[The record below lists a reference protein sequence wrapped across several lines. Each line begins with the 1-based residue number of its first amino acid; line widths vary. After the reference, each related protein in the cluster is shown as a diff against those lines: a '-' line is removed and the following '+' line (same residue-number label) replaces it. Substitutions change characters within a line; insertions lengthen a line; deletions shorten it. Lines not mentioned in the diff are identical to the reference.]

1 VNVHEALESGS
12 IYFETVPGSAFR
24 KGPPCDACEY
34 EFGPMSKGMVVKTEG
49 FEHGAPEEGFE
60 ECLVCGSHRKM
71 GKEYGPRQTGRVR
84 LLWPSDNDSIA
95 DNEYLNGSVCNT
107 DFTKSEEW
115 FKLPL
120 NDLGNSK
127 RLVQLHGFQCRH
139 VHQWGWLV
147 YDGRRWFRDVV
158 GAMPRFAKGTVMR
171 MQTSLDDTTAIDRML
186 AKDFAKHAFASGSA
200 GKIQSMVQL
209 AASDTAVA
217 ARFEDF
223 DRHGWLLNVRNG
235 VLDLTT
241 GQLRPHDPELNIT
254 QLVNIEF
261 HPEAQCPRWLRFLEE
276 MFLGDAEMLSF
287 IQKSVG
293 YTLTGEVTE
302 QRLFFLYGDGAN
314 GKTTFLETLRK
325 LMGDYTAHVPFEAF
339 LASRDAKPDNTFANV
354 PGKRFVTASEAGEM
368 RSFNESM
375 LKAFTGEET
384 LSARLLYQEAFEFKP
399 TAKLWLAAN
408 SKPTIKGVDE
418 GIWRRFFMIP
428 CQADIPPEKR
438 DPRLGHALEEELQG
452 ILAWAVRGALDWW
465 RTRPI
470 KTPAKMQEAL
480 DDYRLDNDV
489 MSRFV
494 AETGDLVRS
503 EWTRASLLLQ
513 EYNAWAKKN
522 NEAPLNDKSLSE
534 RMRKFRGGILTK
546 RRNGAGQSEWVGIRL
561 TKTHLSKD
569 PPSNDLRAF

>member
-1 VNVHEALESGS
+1 MNVHEALDSGS
-12 IYFETVPGSAFR
+12 IYFETTKGSAFR
-24 KGPPCDACEY
+24 KGPPCDSCEY

-49 FEHGAPEEGFE
+49 FEHGTPEDGFE

-71 GKEYGPRQTGRVR
+71 GKEYGPRQTGRIR

-95 DNEYLNGSVCNT
+95 ENEYLNGAVCNT
-107 DFTKSEEW
+107 DYSKTEEW

-120 NDLGNSK
+120 NDLGNSR
-127 RLVQLHGFQCRH
+127 RLVGLHGFQCRH

-147 YDGRRWFRDVV
+147 YDGRRWFRDTV
-158 GAMPRFAKGTVMR
+158 GAMQRFAKGAVST
-171 MQTSLDDTTAIDRML
+171 MQTSVEGAPAIDRML
-186 AKDFAKHAFASGSA
+186 AKEFSLHAFRSGSA

-209 AASDTAVA
+209 AESDTAVA

-241 GQLRPHDPELNIT
+241 AQLRPHDPELNIT

-261 HPEAQCPRWLRFLEE
+261 HPEAQCPRWERFLEE
-276 MFLGDAEMLSF
+276 MFLGDQEMLDF
-287 IQKSVG
+287 IQRAVG

-302 QRLFFLYGDGAN
+302 QKLFFLYGDGAN
-314 GKTTFLETLRK
+314 GKTTFLELLRK

-339 LASRDAKPDNTFANV
+339 LASRDSKPDNTFADV

-384 LSARLLYQEAFEFKP
+384 LSARHLYQEPFNFKP
-399 TAKLWLAAN
+399 TAKLWFAAN
-408 SKPTIKGVDE
+408 SKPTIRGVDE
-418 GIWRRFFMIP
+418 GIWRRFFMVP
-428 CQADIPPEKR
+428 CQADIAPEKR
-438 DPRLGHALEEELQG
+438 DPRLGHALEEELPG
-452 ILAWAVRGALDWW
+452 ILAWAVRGALLWW
-465 RTRPI
+465 RERPL
-470 KTPAKMQEAL
+470 KMPAKMKEAL
-480 DDYRLDNDV
+480 DDYRQDNDV
-489 MSRFV
+489 MGRFV
-494 AETGDLVRS
+494 AESGELKRAEVTRS
-503 EWTRASLLLQ
+503 SHLLQ

-522 NEAPLNDKSLSE
+522 NEPPLNEKSLSD

-546 RRNGAGQSEWVGIRL
+546 RRNSAGQTEWVGLML
-561 TKTHLSKD
+561 TKSHLHGD
-569 PPSNDLRAF
+569 PPTNDLRAF